1 MKKDPLIA
9 AQVKQILDLI
19 KDIYPGKS
27 VELRIPPYS
36 AIQCVKG
43 VVHRRGTPP
52 SVVEMNP
59 ETLIKLVIQ
68 PELWKEFCDSWLISA
83 SGTNSNLSI
92 LFINIG
98 KLMQNINWSSNGK

>member
-1 MKKDPLIA
+1 
-9 AQVKQILDLI
+9 
-19 KDIYPGKS
+19 
-27 VELRIPPYS
+27 
-36 AIQCVKG
+36 
-43 VVHRRGTPP
+43 
-52 SVVEMNP
+52 MNP

-68 PELWKEFCDSWLISA
+68 PELWKEFQDSGLISA